1 MRRPLLALL
10 LCLLATPA
18 WAEGWRLLIEG
29 TGPIPTVTQSFDRLP
44 QPPTPPLP
52 PPPVVPPIVD
62 TSPFPFP
69 ASQPGQEFKPEARY
83 FGGLCPG
90 NEAGCYAGLPEFS
103 NPARINHLFAC
114 FLPPGM
120 RSNGSALGG
129 MRLYV
134 PATLPPAQIR
144 TLCAG
149 GAL

>member
-1 MRRPLLALL
+1 MRRPLLVLL

-69 ASQPGQEFKPEARY
+69 ASQPGQESDQACRY
-83 FGGLCPG
+83 FNLCDQSG
-90 NEAGCYAGLPEFS
+90 GCYATLPNCR
-103 NPARINHLFAC
+103 NPLAGSHLFSC
-114 FLPPGM
+114 FTPMGM
-120 RSNGSALGG
+120 LYQGTQSIGG
-129 MRLYV
+129 FRLYV
-134 PATLPPAQIR
+134 PRDLPPVKIR
-144 TLCAG
+144 LLCSG
-149 GAL
+149 GSV